1 MDYGMIA
8 LGQPPGA
15 SFDRLEGVVQGA
27 SELVAFADAEPQLAG
42 RAGVEVLAL
51 EAKMVL
57 QGGSLSKLRQR
68 GLGSRDWAT
77 LERLEGIVALA
88 SSRMGECVSSM
99 DAEARGEAVNSLSQ
113 IIGLA
118 GGAIGIIKSV
128 F

>member
-1 MDYGMIA
+1 MSYGLIA
-8 LGQPPGA
+8 LGQAPA
-15 SFDRLEGVVQGA
+15 SSIERLEGVMRSA
-27 SELVAFADAEPQLAG
+27 HELSAFADAEPQLAA

-57 QGGSLSKLRQR
+57 QGGSLSGLRQR
-68 GLGSRDWAT
+68 SLGSREFAA

-88 SSRMGECVSSM
+88 SSRMGECSSSM
-99 DAEARGEAVNSLSQ
+99 DSEARDGAVNSLSQ

>member
-1 MDYGMIA
+1 MTYGMIA
-8 LGQPPGA
+8 LGQGPTTPL
-15 SFDRLEGVVQGA
+15 DRLEGVVGSA
-27 SELVAFADAEPQLAG
+27 RELVAFADAEPQLAG

-51 EAKMVL
+51 EAKMML
-57 QGGSLSKLRQR
+57 RGGSLSNLRQR
-68 GLGSRDWAT
+68 SLGSHEFAT

-99 DAEARGEAVNSLSQ
+99 DTEAAGDPVNSLSQ

-128 F
+128 I